1 MSEAVST
8 FTTGNVSLTLADEIK
23 KYKTD
28 ALIKFLQREEDL
40 ELDDDNLKVIREEKE
55 CKERKKRSF
64 TSYKTQKDLKEVL
77 AKYGIDGNG
86 IGAIHQFPP
95 KTYTLEDNDEEL
107 KQCIRE
113 IKRRL
118 GNMGTILA
126 DSNEAMQFDYAIKA
140 LEELICITE
149 GKLYQVVIG
158 ESVLQVNKNKR
169 RRKLGDA
176 FRDDF
181 DYIYGIVTTA
191 MDWYFI
197 LYASDGIY
205 CTSKNPLN
213 IRFTESAL
221 IENLEDKKELCKN
234 VKRVI
239 EGY

>member
-107 KQCIRE
+107 K
-113 IKRRL
+113 
-118 GNMGTILA
+118 
-126 DSNEAMQFDYAIKA
+126 QFDYAIKA